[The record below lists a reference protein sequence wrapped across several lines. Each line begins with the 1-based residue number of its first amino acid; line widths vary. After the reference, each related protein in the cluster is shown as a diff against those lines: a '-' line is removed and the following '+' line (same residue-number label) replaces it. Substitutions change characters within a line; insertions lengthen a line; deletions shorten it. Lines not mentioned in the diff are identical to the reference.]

1 MGLFDKS
8 IRTINAAVSVNTVEY
23 QKKFTVNMATPIA
36 RDTPV
41 DTGRATANWKAD
53 INKEPRP
60 NANIFDQSESARK
73 TINAIESAIKSTK
86 LGDDII
92 LKNAVSSDDEAGY
105 IIHLEKGGSK
115 QAPTGMFKKNIVR
128 YKQIAKAT
136 ARQVLR

>member
-8 IRTINAAVSVNTVEY
+8 IRTIQAAVSGNAVEY
-23 QKKFTVNMATPIA
+23 QKLFVVNMATPIA

-53 INKEPRP
+53 VNKEPRP
-60 NANIFDQSESARK
+60 NANIFDQSASARK
-73 TINAIESAIKSTK
+73 TINAIKSAIKSTK

-105 IIHLEKGGSK
+105 ILKLEKGGSK
-115 QAPTGMFKKNIVR
+115 QAPTGMFKKNVVR
-128 YKQIAKAT
+128 YKQIASRAK
-136 ARQVLR
+136 RKVLK